1 MLDNKIEK
9 ILKKLGKYGFKA
21 TNDSYPFT
29 GAEEAHI
36 TGDFSFESVKRTNLK
51 YRKVEDAVFSSAAVT
66 GSYFEK
72 CDFQTCKLDNADYEY
87 CNFKEC
93 DFHSVPLDS
102 ISFNNSFFLKC
113 NFLKSSFV
121 SCTLTGTYFTQTL
134 FKNMS
139 IEHCTLE
146 GSLFEECIFY
156 NTNMVN
162 LNFEYAQFKNMRFY
176 NAKLPFSQ
184 LPYIFGGITCL
195 TDPGN
200 DISISADNKTFLSTQ
215 EYIENGLP
223 LLCQYYQEIKAHFPL
238 ANIYIGLKQYS
249 KAYEELKLG
258 MQQSVITKDF
268 RMLKYYCKLAVLS
281 NKFSYKDL
289 NNMYKMIQ
297 TYFSMDTLSEQ
308 QLYNYSKHIGEIK
321 TLLLSKYDE
330 PKMSF
335 TIKTNIEP
343 DCFKLLS
350 SILSDIFDFKS
361 QLCSENHA
369 SKVILAENSPFIIT
383 VDISDDYLNLYL
395 FALVLIVLSEG
406 KCKLYE
412 SYVSQLS
419 EAVNVIASGTANTL
433 NSLLVKAEERHQYYI
448 QNQIALN
455 VDEMLFLNISKDL
468 KLPLQYFNTK
478 KQTLIEGR

>member
-1 MLDNKIEK
+1 MSDNKIEK
-9 ILKKLGKYGFKA
+9 ILKKLNKYGFKA
-21 TNDSYPFT
+21 TNDSYPFN
-29 GAEEAHI
+29 GAEGAHI
-36 TGDFSFESVKRTNLK
+36 TGNFAFKSVKRTNLK
-51 YRKVEDAVFSSAAVT
+51 DRKVEDAIFTSAAVT

-72 CDFQTCKLDNADYEY
+72 CDFQTCKLNNADYEY
-87 CNFKEC
+87 CSFKEC
-93 DFHSVPLDS
+93 DFHSVPLNN

-139 IEHCTLE
+139 IEHSTLE
-146 GSLFEECIFY
+146 GALFEKCIFE
-156 NTNMVN
+156 NTTMLN
-162 LNFEYAQFKNMRFY
+162 LNFEYAQFKNIRFY

-195 TDPGN
+195 TDPDN

-223 LLCQYYQEIKAHFPL
+223 LLCEYYQEIKAHFPL

-281 NKFSYKDL
+281 NTFSYKDL

-297 TYFSMDTLSEQ
+297 KYFSVDTLSDQ
-308 QLYNYSKHIGEIK
+308 QLHNYSKHIGEIK
-321 TLLLSKYDE
+321 TLLLTKPDE
-330 PKMSF
+330 PEMSF

-361 QLCSENHA
+361 QLCSKNHA

-412 SYVSQLS
+412 NYVSQLS
-419 EAVNVIASGTANTL
+419 EYIKMIASDTSSTL
-433 NSLLVKAEERHQYYI
+433 NSLLVKAEEHHQNYV
-448 QNQIALN
+448 QNKVVLN
-455 VDEMLFLNISKDL
+455 VDEMLFSNINMDL

-478 KQTLIEGR
+478 NQSLIQGR